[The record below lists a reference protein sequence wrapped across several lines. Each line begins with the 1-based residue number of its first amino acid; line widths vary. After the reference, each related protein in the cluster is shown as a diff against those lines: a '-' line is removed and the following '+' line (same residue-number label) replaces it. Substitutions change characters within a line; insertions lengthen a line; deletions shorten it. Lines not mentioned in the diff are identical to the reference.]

1 MSTIKQGQYNMKKW
15 KKKLYKEQKTNS
27 RNEIIGIEIKILLGG
42 LNNKVDI
49 VEERIST
56 LKNL

>member
-1 MSTIKQGQYNMKKW
+1 ME
-15 KKKLYKEQKTNS
+15 KKLYKEQKTNS